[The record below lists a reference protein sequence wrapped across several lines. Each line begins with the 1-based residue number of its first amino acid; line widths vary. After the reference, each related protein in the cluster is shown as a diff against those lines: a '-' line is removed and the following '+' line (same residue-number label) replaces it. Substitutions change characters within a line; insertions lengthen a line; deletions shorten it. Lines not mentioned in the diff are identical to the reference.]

1 MQKFLWYL
9 WDMIDISEN
18 MHRSDRF
25 ISRQRN
31 GIPSLWH
38 AVAYG
43 TITLALLAAVW
54 YFDIQST
61 LVGLGSLTDVII
73 PTLPAQTAKI
83 TWYIIAAFTVLPT
96 LLELFSGG
104 IAKEDVKI
112 VQLAVIGFT
121 LFDAV
126 TDIPR
131 AYQFAMSLWPQ
142 IQLLGWGVDFL
153 VFWVFFLVII
163 FFATIGLEIL
173 LCIFLYLSFSFSWKI
188 FHGEGAYV
196 PRRSPPT
203 ERVNTNRGNGAED
216 REKVV
221 IIDG

>member
-1 MQKFLWYL
+1 MQKLLWYL

-18 MHRSDRF
+18 MHRLDRF

-31 GIPSLWH
+31 GVPSAWH

-43 TITLALLAAVW
+43 VIALALFAAVW

-73 PTLPAQTAKI
+73 PTLPKQTAKI

-131 AYQFAMSLWPQ
+131 AYQFAMMLWPQ
-142 IQLLGWGVDFL
+142 IQLLGWGVDYI

-173 LCIFLYLSFSFSWKI
+173 FCVFLYATGSFAWKI
-188 FHGEGAYV
+188 FNGEGAYV
-196 PRRSPPT
+196 MPSRRSHGPSS
-203 ERVNTNRGNGAED
+203 D
-216 REKVV
+216 KDKVV

>member
-1 MQKFLWYL
+1 MENFLWYI

-25 ISRQRN
+25 ISKQRN
-31 GIPSLWH
+31 GLPAAWH
-38 AVAYG
+38 ALAYG
-43 TITLALLAAVW
+43 TIAIALLAAVW

-61 LVGLGSLTDVII
+61 LVGLGSLTAVII
-73 PTLPAQTAKI
+73 PTLPEQTAKI
-83 TWYIIAAFTVLPT
+83 TWYIIGAFTVLPT
-96 LLELFSGG
+96 LLEIFSGG

-121 LFDAV
+121 MFDAV

-142 IQLLGWGVDFL
+142 IQLLGWGIDWI
-153 VFWVFFLVII
+153 VFWVFFLVIL
-163 FFATIGLEIL
+163 FFATLGLEIL
-173 LCIFLYLSFSFSWKI
+173 FCIFIYLTVSFTWKI

-196 PRRSPPT
+196 PKYRPTSAPRRST
-203 ERVNTNRGNGAED
+203 SGRVSGAE
-216 REKVV
+216 ET
-221 IIDG
+221 IIIEG